1 MVQNQNTTTTFSIM
15 ESDIDIGCDQFG
27 YIPKRGTDP
36 DGWDLAYTRFL
47 CKLGYKVE
55 KWDRM
60 GVVTVSKVADAGGS
74 HEGNNSGTQPTASV

>member
-1 MVQNQNTTTTFSIM
+1 MAQNQNATTTFSIM
-15 ESDIDIGCDQFG
+15 ESDIDIGCNQFG

-55 KWDRM
+55 KWDCM
-60 GVVTVSKVADAGGS
+60 GVVTVSKVAGAGS
-74 HEGNNSGTQPTASV
+74 TCENSQSMAPQ